1 MILEAIGKTLIK
13 LAFKSF
19 SRPTP
24 NIEDKAIL

>member
-1 MILEAIGKTLIK
+1 MILEAIGKSLIK

-24 NIEDKAIL
+24 TIEDEEIL